1 MATDLESRL
10 VKHFRVLEL
19 VAGDPLP
26 REQDL
31 VRDLQVSRP
40 ALREALAALEA
51 VGLVVSRQGARRTL
65 GTFDVQTVVEAL
77 TRYVEP
83 STELM
88 LEMLDVRRMLEAAFF
103 PITVAKMSANT
114 LRELRV
120 IADRMEA
127 KAARGQPFV
136 QEDAAFH
143 QVLYE
148 QLRNK
153 TLQGLI
159 AAFWRLFDEMSETFQ
174 IGGDLRT
181 TAHRHTRIVEMLEA
195 GDAALAAH
203 ELNVHF
209 FDVRA
214 RFTGLRA
221 DERAHGLAVP
231 SDAP

>member
-31 VRDLQVSRP
+31 ARDLQVSRP

-114 LRELRV
+114 LRELRA

-143 QVLYE
+143 QRVS
-148 QLRNK
+148 
-153 TLQGLI
+153 
-159 AAFWRLFDEMSETFQ
+159 AADGGDPLTPTSAQ
-174 IGGDLRT
+174 IGGIESYQARCR
-181 TAHRHTRIVEMLEA
+181 RH
-195 GDAALAAH
+195 
-203 ELNVHF
+203 
-209 FDVRA
+209 
-214 RFTGLRA
+214 FTG
-221 DERAHGLAVP
+221 AVTA
-231 SDAP
+231 SA